1 LVWFSLPGPLRWR
14 NTRGADGGA
23 DGMVQSLLLVDD
35 EDGIRRVVA
44 ITLEDMGY
52 RVFTAANGE
61 EALRVFRETHPPI
74 VITDIRMPV
83 LDGIGLLRA
92 VKQESPDTEVIMIT
106 GHGDLDMAIESL
118 KLSAADF
125 INKPVSPEVLEIA
138 IRRATERIE
147 MRAKMREYTTNL
159 ERLVQEQ
166 AARLVDYERQQA
178 AGQVM
183 EGLAQALQGL
193 ARDFSGDIRFYND
206 LPSFVSLHDRQGRV
220 LSVNRHYRERL
231 GDKTGSSSACV
242 YRDWAAHPEG
252 SPVARTL
259 ATGQAQHSREV
270 VLCVNGNEHQVMVH
284 TVPIRGGGT
293 EVELVLE
300 IAGDVGEV
308 QRLQEELRATQQ
320 LYRQLFEEAPCS
332 IALVNPDLTIAAA
345 NRRFRRD
352 FGEQGGALC
361 HRACHGRGDPCPE
374 CPALRTFKDGLQHRL
389 ETQFLTL
396 DGSRVNALVW
406 TAPIRDAHDQ
416 VVQVLELAT
425 DITEVRRLQEHLTS
439 LGMLIASL
447 SHGIKGLLT
456 ALDGAMYKVNSGLAK
471 NDQTRLTEGWEA
483 TTQLVGRIKGMVMD
497 ILFWARKRDL
507 SLQDMATSALLE
519 DVARSAQAKAEKA
532 GVRFLRELSGD
543 LGRLSADPSV
553 LTPALVN
560 LLENAV
566 DACAMDTAK
575 TDHQVVLRA
584 FRQADELVVEVED
597 NGQGMDRETVDKLFS
612 VFFSTKGSK
621 GTGLGLFIAK
631 KAVDQHGGDIQACS
645 EPGKGSLFRV
655 LLPLADAGS

>member
-1 LVWFSLPGPLRWR
+1 
-14 NTRGADGGA
+14 
-23 DGMVQSLLLVDD
+23 MVQSLLLVDD

-52 RVFTAANGE
+52 EVFTAANGE

-92 VKQESPDTEVIMIT
+92 VKQESP
-106 GHGDLDMAIESL
+106 ESL

-147 MRAKMREYTTNL
+147 MRAKMREYTENL
-159 ERLVQEQ
+159 EHLVQEQ
-166 AARLVDYERQQA
+166 AARLVDFERQQA

-193 ARDFSGDIRFYND
+193 AQDFSGDIQFFND
-206 LPSFVSLHDRQGRV
+206 IPSFVSLHDRQGRV

-231 GDKTGSSSACV
+231 GDKTGAGSCDI
-242 YRDWAAHPEG
+242 YRDWAKKPEEC
-252 SPVARTL
+252 PVLRTL
-259 ATGQAQHSREV
+259 ATGLPQHSREV
-270 VLCVNGNEHQVMVH
+270 VLCINGNEHQVMVH
-284 TVPIRGGGT
+284 TVPVRGAGKD
-293 EVELVLE
+293 VELVLE

-308 QRLQEELRATQQ
+308 QRLQEQLRTTQQ
-320 LYRQLFEEAPCS
+320 LYRQLFEETPCA

-345 NRRFRRD
+345 NRRFRKD
-352 FGEQGGALC
+352 FGEHDGALC

-374 CPALRTFKDGLQHRL
+374 CPALLTFKDGLQHRL
-389 ETQFLTL
+389 ETQFLTQ
-396 DGSRVNALVW
+396 DGARINALVW

-425 DITEVRRLQEHLTS
+425 DITEIRRLQEHLTS

-447 SHGIKGLLT
+447 SHGIKGLL
-456 ALDGAMYKVNSGLAK
+456 K
-471 NDQTRLTEGWEA
+471 GWEA
-483 TTQLVGRIKGMVMD
+483 TTQLVDRIKGMVMD
-497 ILFWARKRDL
+497 ILFWARKRDMN
-507 SLQDMATSALLE
+507 LQDVEAAKLLE
-519 DVARSAQAKAEKA
+519 DVAHSAQAKAEKL
-532 GVRFLRELSGD
+532 GVHFLRELSGD
-543 LGRLSADPSV
+543 LGHLSADPSV

-560 LLENAV
+560 LLENAA
-566 DACAMDTAK
+566 DACVMDSSK

-584 FRQADELVVEVED
+584 FRQGDELVVEVQD
-597 NGQGMDRETVDKLFS
+597 NGLGMDRETVDKLFS